1 MEVCQQMNDQATRTQ
16 GRVYISY
23 APQDREAAVILCS
36 HLSNFGLDYYPNPE
50 TRELDNFDWNSSSS
64 AAIHNCDYFALIH
77 SSYADASSTVQKE
90 LRGAEHVPRR
100 GWVLL
105 DRVEPQPVF
114 RFRLGM
120 VNACLAYDGD
130 RGENIAR
137 FALSIEHS
145 LQSRL
150 AAYEA
155 TKPQVFISYSREDKE
170 AVDLLCQ
177 ELSGCNLTYFRDTES
192 IDIGTDAWER
202 RTAQAIRDCSYFIV
216 VHSTAA
222 NRSDWVRRELSYA
235 RNVRRGWIRLDN
247 KQPDP
252 VFEFHL
258 GSKPCLASTGNREE
272 KIKEFARSISRAL
285 SPVEESVLPVGLLKH
300 DQNPYLGHRSY
311 EDADA
316 GRLLGRDSEIGT
328 ITQAIYDSVHRAH
341 NATQPTDKRLFF
353 VYGPSGTGK
362 SSLITAGVLPAL
374 RSRFSVIGPLR
385 PRELERTLA
394 EYAAEAK
401 GKPCIIALDQF
412 EEVWPDYDKAMS
424 KDILARL
431 GDLKTLLRG
440 YRNLVVMLSFREE
453 YLAKVQRSYEN
464 ERAYWNPQVVRG
476 LTESVARDCMRGPA
490 KDIGVEYAED
500 VLNALSKALLTAED
514 QFGGDGDRAAYVE
527 PVQLQLLCRELWD
540 NLPEGIS
547 TIHASHLHRALQT
560 MLEKMDEKDLKSSQ
574 ITDSDVNAVAEVFAT
589 RAIEG
594 FLTGEIAKISLTPA
608 AQACRYDKVDRINFA
623 LLQFIDETN
632 KRVYLKIHWEGG
644 AQWVGRLPIAIV
656 NEFERQ
662 HLLRMMY
669 VHGDCAFELMHDRL
683 VGPIASKKEHLGLL
697 YSVNSLDSAMTKVKN
712 DRKTISPAFAGPD
725 EERGAESQQKEDYL
739 QGWFESYEPLI
750 KDLDTFKDFEGLK
763 ADEAEFVFR
772 SALAYGK
779 DKEDELKEWA
789 ETVSKQHPTRLAN
802 VLRDAFAESQ
812 TNARVRINGAILL
825 RQGWLQKA
833 LGPSGLS
840 EMLLK
845 VCQACDHANK
855 RLDAGNPQRRLSH
868 QSQAIVQEGQ
878 QPKRQKDLDNPI
890 AELEELCHT
899 LATCPVD
906 RIPNPASCQ
915 HLKTLCFKQDG
926 RSRPSRRI
934 LLWMRDKANMRQPS
948 CFVRYWKA
956 LSGIHRAV
964 LTLQLFLLRVVH
976 TGFRILCISIVGAI
990 VTAIGAAVMYAL
1002 CGLEGASFTQNS
1014 SASGFTQGLFHGFF
1028 GGITWGFALSLS
1040 TLIYWLIFRGR
1051 RIEPKLTS
1059 HWLGGILFS
1068 GLAGLA
1074 GGFLLARMILGVDDP
1089 VGLQSAGWLKPGWEA
1104 SRYSDAFLN
1113 SHAGFIFPIYGVL
1126 LGLGVGWSMLSL
1138 HHDSD
1143 IKQLMSDEKNSEK
1156 TVTMFRTW
1164 TRTILRKALLKSGPY
1179 ALGMALAGVAM
1190 FFLFQTGHMDCAPK
1204 QFAFPESRCQN
1215 YDRNPNNDRY
1225 SSRDDLTAIAPL
1237 ELRALGTS
1245 LIIYTG
1251 ALSLTVG
1258 YLLAL
1263 LAIRFGVE
1271 IPEDKNFAPLG
1282 EPLVAQTAV
1291 SFVEDP
1297 QPVPAPRQTV
1307 PG

>member
-1 MEVCQQMNDQATRTQ
+1 MNDQATRAQ
-16 GRVYISY
+16 GRVYLSY
-23 APQDREAAVILCS
+23 ASQDREAAVALCS
-36 HLSNFGLDYYPNPE
+36 YLSNFGLDYYPDPT
-50 TRELDNFDWNSSSS
+50 TRQLEDFDWNSASS
-64 AAIHNCDYFALIH
+64 AAIHHCDYFALIH
-77 SSYADASSTVQKE
+77 SSSADASSTVQKE
-90 LRGAEHVPRR
+90 LRSAEHVPRR

-120 VNACLAYDGD
+120 VNACLAYEGD
-130 RGENIAR
+130 RQENIAR
-137 FALSIEHS
+137 FAASIQQS
-145 LQSRL
+145 LQSGL
-150 AAYEA
+150 AAREPSR
-155 TKPQVFISYSREDKE
+155 PQVFVSYSREDKQT
-170 AVDLLCQ
+170 VDLLCR
-177 ELSGCNLTYFRDTES
+177 ELSACNLTYFRDTES
-192 IDIGTDAWER
+192 IDIGSEAWEK
-202 RTAQAIRDCSYFIV
+202 RTAQAIRDCSYFVV

-222 NRSDWVRRELSYA
+222 NRSDWVRRELTYA

-247 KQPDP
+247 KEPDA

-258 GSKPCLASTGNREE
+258 GSKPCLAFTGNREE
-272 KIKEFARSISRAL
+272 KVKEFAQSIGRAL
-285 SPVEESVLPVGLLKH
+285 SPAEESALPAGLLKH

-328 ITQAIYDSVHRAH
+328 ITQAIYDSVHRGS
-341 NATQPTDKRLFF
+341 NGSQPTDKRLFF

-374 RSRFSVIGPLR
+374 RSRFNVIGPLR

-394 EYAAEAK
+394 EYAADAQ

-431 GDLKTLLRG
+431 GDIKTLLRA

-464 ERAYWNPQVVRG
+464 ERAYWNPQVIRG

-490 KDIGVEYAED
+490 KDIGVEYADD

-514 QFGGDGDRAAYVE
+514 QFGGDGDRIAYVE
-527 PVQLQLLCRELWD
+527 PVQLQLVCRELWD

-547 TIHASHLHRALQT
+547 TIHVSHLYRALQT
-560 MLEKMDEKDLKSSQ
+560 MLEKMDAKDLKSFPPAGN
-574 ITDSDVNAVAEVFAT
+574 DVNAIAEVFAT

-594 FLTGEIAKISLTPA
+594 FLTGEIAKISLTA
-608 AQACRYDKVDRINFA
+608 AAKACRYDQVDRINFA

-712 DRKTISPAFAGPD
+712 DRKTATPISAIADD
-725 EERGAESQQKEDYL
+725 EPGVDSRQKEDYL

-750 KDLDTFKDFEGLK
+750 KDLDSFKDFEGLK

-772 SALAYGK
+772 SALAYSK
-779 DKEDELKEWA
+779 DKEEELKEWA
-789 ETVSKQHPTRLAN
+789 ETVSRQHPTRLAN

-812 TNARVRINGAILL
+812 TNARVRINAAILL

-845 VCQACDHANK
+845 VCEACDDANK
-855 RLDAGNPQRRLSH
+855 RLDANSPRDAAGSPSH
-868 QSQAIVQEGQ
+868 AISPNGH
-878 QPKRQKDLDNPI
+878 PAKKQKDLDNPH
-890 AELEELCHT
+890 AELEELCYT
-899 LATCPVD
+899 LATCPVERAPD
-906 RIPNPASCQ
+906 HSACE
-915 HLKTLCFKQDG
+915 HLNALCFKQDG

-956 LSGIHRAV
+956 LSGIQRAL
-964 LTLQLFLLRVVH
+964 LTLLLFWLRTLH
-976 TGFRILCISIVGAI
+976 TGFRIVCISIVGAI
-990 VTAIGAAVMYAL
+990 ITGIGAALMYAL
-1002 CGLEGASFTQNS
+1002 CASQGASFTQNT
-1014 SASGFTQGLFHGFF
+1014 ATHGFTQGLFYGFA
-1028 GGITWGFALSLS
+1028 GGLTWGFTLSLS

-1051 RIEPKLTS
+1051 RIEPDLIS
-1059 HWLGGILFS
+1059 HWLSGILFS
-1068 GLAGLA
+1068 VVAGIAGGLLLSCMVVGVEDAPGLVIDGWLTLTGFKARPYYDAFVNTSAGL
-1074 GGFLLARMILGVDDP
+1074 L
-1089 VGLQSAGWLKPGWEA
+1089 
-1104 SRYSDAFLN
+1104 
-1113 SHAGFIFPIYGVL
+1113 FPIYGL
-1126 LGLGVGWSMLSL
+1126 FLGLGVGWSMLSL
-1138 HHDSD
+1138 HHDPE
-1143 IKQLMSDEKNSEK
+1143 IKQLMSNNKNAEK
-1156 TVTMFRTW
+1156 TVLMFSTW
-1164 TRTILRKALLKSGPY
+1164 AKTAVRKALLKSGPY
-1179 ALGMALAGVAM
+1179 AIGMALAGIAA
-1190 FFLFQTGHMDCAPK
+1190 FLLFQTRYMDCVPK
-1204 QFAFPESRCQN
+1204 QSPFPARCE
-1215 YDRNPNNDRY
+1215 YYRNSLNK
-1225 SSRDDLTAIAPL
+1225 SELMDLTNRENSVNAAVASL
-1237 ELRALGTS
+1237 EWRAFGTS

-1282 EPLVAQTAV
+1282 EPLAAPVAV
-1291 SFVEDP
+1291 SFVADP